1 MGYAV
6 LSPEDIFKD
15 QEVRAYIQQG
25 NDNLGVIGF
34 TEHGFAH
41 AKRSSDTAR
50 EILTALGYPERTCQL
65 AAIAGY
71 MHDIGNTVNR
81 VDHAHSGALMAF
93 TILTKLGMSPQETG
107 LICSAIGHHDER
119 TAFPVNP
126 VAAALILSDKSDV
139 RRSRVRKDAELEEDI
154 HERVNYA
161 VENSRLQID
170 PQGKLLIFHLTID
183 TKICPVMEYFE
194 IFMDR
199 MVLCRK
205 AAQTLG
211 LQFELIINGTGCCN
225 ARPPKKAVL
234 PKEGQLFCICSRVFF
249 PQSL

>member
-15 QEVRAYIQQG
+15 QEVRAYIRQG

-93 TILTKLGMSPQETG
+93 TILTKLGLSPQETG

-154 HERVNYA
+154 HDRVNYA
-161 VENSRLQID
+161 VEDSRLQID

-211 LQFELIINGTGCCN
+211 LQFELLINGT
-225 ARPPKKAVL
+225 RL
-234 PKEGQLFCICSRVFF
+234 L
-249 PQSL
+249 

>member
-6 LSPEDIFKD
+6 LSREDIFKN
-15 QEVRAYIQQG
+15 QEVRAYIRQG

-93 TILTKLGMSPQETG
+93 TILTKLGLSPQETG

-154 HERVNYA
+154 HDRVNYA
-161 VENSRLQID
+161 VEDSRLQID

-211 LQFELIINGTGCCN
+211 LQFELIINGT
-225 ARPPKKAVL
+225 RL
-234 PKEGQLFCICSRVFF
+234 L
-249 PQSL
+249 